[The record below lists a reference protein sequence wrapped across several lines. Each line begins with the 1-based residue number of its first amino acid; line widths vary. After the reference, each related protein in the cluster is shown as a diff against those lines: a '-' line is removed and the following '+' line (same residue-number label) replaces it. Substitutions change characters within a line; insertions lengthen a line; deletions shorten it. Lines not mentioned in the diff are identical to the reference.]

1 MNESSDIP
9 TDRPTDRPTD
19 HRQDNHNETGI
30 SDYSSFI
37 LHLAPPFFAALI
49 AAPARDTLLWIEDRR
64 ERSTTFSSF
73 LVSTRS

>member
-1 MNESSDIP
+1 MNLP
-9 TDRPTDRPTD
+9 TYRPTDRPTD

-49 AAPARDTLLWIEDRR
+49 AAPARDTVLWIEDRR
-64 ERSTTFSSF
+64 ERRKMMLD
-73 LVSTRS
+73 LVEIRPTMNP